1 MVGDS
6 VTKTEDGRFIVPE
19 DAPYTLKITYDSRAL
34 LNCNIEYGPTPSQ
47 IPVET
52 KDGTGEVLVD
62 AAVLSHSDKYYISGY
77 YMYNDVKFGLGKI
90 DEFAELEVTGND
102 TCPVYWNLCFLIWG
116 FIAHVKFCGPYSRF
130 SPYSI
135 Q

>member
-34 LNCNIEYGPTPSQ
+34 LNCNIEHGPSQ

-52 KDGTGEVLVD
+52 NDGTGEMLVD
-62 AAVLSHSDKYYISGY
+62 AAVLSHSNKYYISGY
-77 YMYNDVKFGLGKI
+77 YMYNDVKFELGKI
-90 DEFAELEVTGND
+90 DEFAELEVTGKD
-102 TCPVYWNLCFLIWG
+102 TL
-116 FIAHVKFCGPYSRF
+116 KFTGICVS
-130 SPYSI
+130 
-135 Q
+135 